1 MAFADPVSAE
11 NEDADIALRGNS
23 TPRIAPPRPVKSDH
37 QALIAQAAELGIELM
52 PWQAVVTR
60 YTEAVAPDGSPLY
73 PEVAVVVARQNG
85 KTRLLVPLIVSRLR
99 RGLRLMHAA
108 QNRELP
114 REVFAEV
121 ADVMMDRYR
130 AEVKGKPRFAN
141 GQERI
146 GTLAGGDYRVV
157 AATRGG
163 ARGPSND
170 TVILD
175 EAREETD
182 WAFISAAKPT
192 LTASS
197 FPQFI
202 YLSNAGD
209 SSSVVL
215 NALRARK
222 DDDPSLAYLEWS
234 AAPNRKPDDLTGWL
248 ESNPAT
254 GHLPNVMATL
264 EREYRTNLLADTM
277 PIYETE
283 HLCRWVTS
291 TQAPLVAEA
300 TWLDLKRDLGIARR
314 PVMALGMDPSGTRA
328 SAVVAWRTADDDIGL
343 RVVAE
348 VRGDP
353 IDIDRF
359 GSELRDLA
367 RGLGVRTVGFAPWT
381 DTDLARYF
389 PNAKPLDGRA
399 WAVASEAFARMAEG
413 GKLRWDGSNEI
424 GDDLAWTVRKP
435 HEGGAW
441 HAVKAKDDRPITASL
456 AAIRAVWL
464 ASDPKRPGS
473 LRVQ

>member
-1 MAFADPVSAE
+1 
-11 NEDADIALRGNS
+11 
-23 TPRIAPPRPVKSDH
+23 
-37 QALIAQAAELGIELM
+37 M
-52 PWQAVVTR
+52 PWQSVVVR
-60 YTEAVAPDGSPLY
+60 YSEAVAPGGAPLF

-85 KTRLLVPLIVSRLR
+85 KTRMLVPLIISRIR
-99 RGLRLMHAA
+99 RGLRVMHAA

-121 ADVMMDRYR
+121 ADEMMTRYR
-130 AEVKGKPRFAN
+130 GEVRGKPRFAN

-146 GTLAGGDYRVV
+146 RTTGGGDYRVV

-175 EAREETD
+175 EAREESD

-192 LTASS
+192 LTASHH
-197 FPQFI
+197 PQFI

-234 AAPNRKPDDLTGWL
+234 AAPNRKPDDLKGWL
-248 ESNPAT
+248 ESNPAI
-254 GHLPNVMATL
+254 GHLPYVMATL

-277 PIYETE
+277 AIFETE

-291 TQAPLVAEA
+291 TQAPLVDEA
-300 TWLDLKRDLGIARR
+300 VWLDAKADLGIARR
-314 PVMALGMDPSGTRA
+314 PMMAVGMDPSGTRA
-328 SAVVAWRTADDDIGL
+328 SAVIAWQRSDPADIAV
-343 RVVAE
+343 RVIADVT
-348 VRGDP
+348 GDP

-359 GSELRDLA
+359 GTELRDVA

-381 DTDLARYF
+381 DADLARYF

-399 WAVASEAFARMAEG
+399 WAVASEAFARMVEG
-413 GKLRWDGSNEI
+413 GRIHWDGSNEI

-441 HAVKAKDDRPITASL
+441 HAVKAKDDRPITAAL
-456 AAIRAVWL
+456 AAVRAVWL
-464 ASDPKRPGS
+464 ASDPKRTGS